1 MFGSVLFSRADQK
14 LARGL
19 CKSFFSVKLVVF
31 QDGGGNHTRV
41 QDDHT
46 IILKPLFLSDL
57 SSDSSF
63 KGLAK
68 Q

>member
-1 MFGSVLFSRADQK
+1 MVKDRYFDFAKVS
-14 LARGL
+14 
-19 CKSFFSVKLVVF
+19 FSVRLLGF
-31 QDGGGNHTRV
+31 QGGGAI
-41 QDDHT
+41 QILFQGDLT